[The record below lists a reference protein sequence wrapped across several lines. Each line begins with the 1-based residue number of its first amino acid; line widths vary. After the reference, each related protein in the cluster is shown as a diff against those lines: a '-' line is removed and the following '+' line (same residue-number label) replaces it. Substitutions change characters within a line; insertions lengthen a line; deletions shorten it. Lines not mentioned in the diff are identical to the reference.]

1 MPVIASPHVK
11 QPAPLP
17 PPAPAGP
24 RRPRWRT
31 AAVWGLVLSLV
42 AGGLYVARRAD
53 QRAAERLQAAQRG
66 VFRTAEVRR
75 GALERKFRIEGV
87 TSATRALLVTTPR
100 LSMPE
105 NDREMAILSLPVSGS
120 RVQSGDLVVE
130 LDSQSLR
137 DHIDDVRDMVQDRE
151 NAVTKRRV
159 ELELASETLEQRIRE
174 ARGQL
179 EKARLDLRTL
189 EVRSVIR
196 QQLMRLAAEEA
207 EANLERLMQEREIL
221 AESQRAN
228 LRTVEIARDLELLHI
243 NRHLKDLPRYRIE
256 SPMNGMAV
264 LSTTRTRGGE
274 EVTIRVGDQ
283 VRPGQPILQVV
294 DPSSLQLEAPINQ
307 TDAAEFDI
315 GQTAT
320 VGFDAYPGIYFRG
333 RVASIGAI
341 ASQPGRR
348 EQFYVRTVPVRVE
361 LLDSDNRILPDLTAW
376 ADVVL
381 ERQEDVLIAPAAAVE
396 EVGGK
401 SYVYV
406 ENPNGFQRR
415 EVQLGAVTNTEVSIV
430 DGLAEGDRVRVR

>member
-1 MPVIASPHVK
+1 M
-11 QPAPLP
+11 
-17 PPAPAGP
+17 
-24 RRPRWRT
+24 
-31 AAVWGLVLSLV
+31 
-42 AGGLYVARRAD
+42 ARLAD
-53 QRAAERLQAAQRG
+53 QRAAERAQAVKQG

-75 GALERKFRIEGV
+75 GALERKIRIEGV
-87 TSATRALLVTTPR
+87 TSATRAVMVTTPR
-100 LSMPE
+100 LNMPE
-105 NDREMAILSLPVSGS
+105 SGREMAILSLPVSGS
-120 RVQSGDLVVE
+120 RVRSGDLLVE

-137 DHIDDVRDMVQDRE
+137 DHIDDVRDTVQERE
-151 NAVTKRRV
+151 NAVLKRRV
-159 ELELASETLEQRIRE
+159 ELELASEMLEQRIRA
-174 ARGQL
+174 ARGQV

-196 QQLMRLAAEEA
+196 QQLMQLAAEEA
-207 EANLERLMQEREIL
+207 DANLERLLQERQIL

-228 LRTVEIARDLELLHI
+228 LRAVEISRDLELLHI

-256 SPMNGMAV
+256 SPMDGMAV
-264 LSTTRTRGGE
+264 LSTMRTRAGE

-307 TDAAEFDI
+307 TDAARFDI

-341 ASQPGRR
+341 ASRPGRR

-381 ERQEDVLIAPAAAVE
+381 ERQEDALIAPTAAVE
-396 EVGGK
+396 ETGGK

-406 ENPNGFQRR
+406 ESENGFQRR
-415 EVQLGAVTNTEVSIV
+415 EVQLGAMTNTEVAIL
-430 DGLAEGDRVRVR
+430 DGLAEGERVRVR